1 VTGILVCP
9 NHNCITNDDEPV
21 RTAFEVLE
29 DGVRCSYCGTIVR
42 GGDVAEHIVARA
54 SGETAL

>member
-9 NHNCITNDDEPV
+9 NHNCITNADEPV

-29 DGVRCSYCGTIVR
+29 NGVRCTYCDTIIR
-42 GGDVAEHIVARA
+42 EGDVAEHIDTRGA
-54 SGETAL
+54 GETAL